1 MEFRSMGADGP
12 RVSALGLG
20 LMGMADLY
28 GTADEAESVLT
39 VQAAVDA
46 GVTLLDTA
54 DFYSAGGNEILVRDA
69 LRGRH
74 RENVVLDVKF
84 GNMRDVDGHWVGHDA
99 RPAAVKNFLA
109 YSLRR
114 LGTDYIDVYRP
125 ARLDPEVP
133 IEDTI
138 GAIAEMVKAGYVR
151 HIGLSEVGPST
162 LRRAHA
168 VHPISNLQIEY
179 SLFTR
184 DIEDSILPTARELGV
199 GITAYAVL
207 SRGLLSGHW
216 QAGRPLEDG
225 DMRGHSPRFLGDNA
239 RHNLELVEALRMVA
253 EKREIT
259 VAQAAIAWVLSRG
272 DDIVA
277 VVGARRRELLT
288 EALGTLDA
296 DLSAEDLAA
305 IEAAVPAGAV
315 AGERYPEGRVP
326 DIS

>member
-1 MEFRSMGADGP
+1 MKFRSMGADGP

-54 DFYSAGGNEILVRDA
+54 DFYSAGGNEMLVRDA

-74 RENVVLDVKF
+74 RENVVIDVKF
-84 GNMRDVDGHWVGHDA
+84 GSVRSVDGTWLGHDL
-99 RPAAVKNFLA
+99 RPASVKNFLA

-125 ARLDPEVP
+125 GRLDPEVP

-138 GAIAEMVKAGYVR
+138 GAMAEMVKAGYVR
-151 HIGLSEVGPST
+151 HIGLSEVGPAA

-168 VHPISNLQIEY
+168 VHPVTNLQVEY

-184 DIEDSILPTARELGV
+184 DIEAELLPLARELGI

-216 QAGRPLEDG
+216 TAHRPLEAT
-225 DMRGHSPRFLGDNA
+225 DMRAHSPRFQGDAA
-239 RHNLELVEALRMVA
+239 RHNLEMVEALRVVA
-253 EKREIT
+253 EKRDLT

-272 DDIVA
+272 EDIVP
-277 VVGARRRELLT
+277 VVGARRREQLT
-288 EALGTLDA
+288 EALGTLGA
-296 DLSAEDLAA
+296 ELSADDLAA
-305 IEAAVPAGAV
+305 IEGAVPAGAV
-315 AGERYPEGRVP
+315 RGERYPAGRVP
-326 DIS
+326 DID

>member
-54 DFYSAGGNEILVRDA
+54 DFYSAGGNEMLVRDA

-84 GNMRDVDGHWVGHDA
+84 GSMRDVDGNWLGLET
-99 RPAAVKNFLA
+99 RPASVKNFLA

-125 ARLDPEVP
+125 SRLDPEVP

-138 GAIAEMVKAGYVR
+138 GAMAEMVKAGYVR

-168 VHPISNLQIEY
+168 VHPISNLQMEY

-184 DIEDSILPTARELGV
+184 DIEAEILPTARELGV

-216 QAGRPLEDG
+216 SPDRPLEDG
-225 DMRGHSPRFLGDNA
+225 DMRAHSPRFLGDNA
-239 RHNLELVEALRMVA
+239 RHNLELVEALRVVA

-272 DDIVA
+272 DDIVP

-288 EALGTLDA
+288 EALATLDA

-305 IEAAVPAGAV
+305 IEAAVPAGEV
-315 AGERYPEGRVP
+315 TGERYPAGRVP